1 MSRQSP
7 NEGWDT
13 AIRLGLI
20 TGIRSMSAPAILST
34 RLAKQKP
41 DALADTPLAWLASP
55 EAARVL
61 QVMAAG
67 ELVGDKLPFTPNRT
81 DWGPLLWRLAWG
93 ALLGATVG
101 RTKKDSPVPYMIAGG
116 VAAVISAYVFT
127 TIRVQISKRLPF
139 TSFFLGVAEDALVV
153 AIGADMLDQG

>member
-1 MSRQSP
+1 MSKSISTDA
-7 NEGWDT
+7 WDT

-34 RLAKQKP
+34 RLAAQKP
-41 DALADTPLAWLASP
+41 DELTDTPVAWLASP
-55 EAARVL
+55 QAARVL

-67 ELVGDKLPFTPNRT
+67 ELVADKLPFTPNRT
-81 DWGPLLWRLAWG
+81 DLGPLLWRLTWG

-101 RTKKDSPVPYMIAGG
+101 RSKNDSPVPYMIAGG

-127 TIRVQISKRLPF
+127 MIRVKISKWLPF

-153 AIGADMLDQG
+153 AIGADLLDK